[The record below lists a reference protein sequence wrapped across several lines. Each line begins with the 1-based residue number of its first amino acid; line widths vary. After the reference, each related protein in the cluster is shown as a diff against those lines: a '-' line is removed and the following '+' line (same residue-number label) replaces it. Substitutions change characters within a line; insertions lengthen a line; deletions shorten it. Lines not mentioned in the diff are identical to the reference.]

1 MKTGISGL
9 LFLSAMLAA
18 CSSAAG
24 GDPRQGE
31 QIYARCAACHA
42 PAYDRTG
49 PKHCGLI
56 GRPAGSVKGFEYSPA
71 MRKSNLVWNEKTLDV
86 FLADP
91 LRTVPGTTMGYA
103 GVSNPDERAH
113 LIAYLKELKPGST
126 ECPK

>member
-24 GDPRQGE
+24 DPRLGE

-49 PKHCGLI
+49 PRHCGLI
-56 GRPAGSVKGFEYSPA
+56 GRATGSVKGFDYSPA
-71 MRKSNLVWNEKTLDV
+71 MRKSNLVWNEKTLDM

-103 GVSNPDERAH
+103 GVSNADERAH
-113 LIAYLKELKPGST
+113 LIAYLKALKPGSA